1 VLGTLL
7 LCNKSLLPPLN
18 RNYSKFI
25 NSLFAMSKLLIY
37 ITGALMLLI
46 VAIASWNTFK
56 TLMDI
61 SERNSELTFMG
72 SSGWRWHDES
82 QRIQI
87 KRVKNQLPALR
98 KVSENGDYA
107 SLVTITQSG
116 SYRGFVFF
124 DTDCEDGAIVTERVP
139 YDGTE
144 QAKLEVL
151 HCLHG
156 KLVYIETW
164 PSAPKINWQGRI
176 GDFQFQEALSNWD
189 FMPLQKA
196 YLKSVAEL
204 I

>member
-1 VLGTLL
+1 
-7 LCNKSLLPPLN
+7 
-18 RNYSKFI
+18 
-25 NSLFAMSKLLIY
+25 MSKLLIY

-124 DTDCEDGAIVTERVP
+124 R
-139 YDGTE
+139 YR
-144 QAKLEVL
+144 L
-151 HCLHG
+151 
-156 KLVYIETW
+156 
-164 PSAPKINWQGRI
+164 
-176 GDFQFQEALSNWD
+176 
-189 FMPLQKA
+189 
-196 YLKSVAEL
+196 
-204 I
+204 

>member
-1 VLGTLL
+1 
-7 LCNKSLLPPLN
+7 
-18 RNYSKFI
+18 
-25 NSLFAMSKLLIY
+25 M
-37 ITGALMLLI
+37 
-46 VAIASWNTFK
+46 
-56 TLMDI
+56 
-61 SERNSELTFMG
+61 
-72 SSGWRWHDES
+72 
-82 QRIQI
+82 I

-144 QAKLEVL
+144 QAKREVL

-189 FMPLQKA
+189 FTPLQKA

>member
-1 VLGTLL
+1 MLGALL

-116 SYRGFVFF
+116 SYRGFVFLIP
-124 DTDCEDGAIVTERVP
+124 IVRT
-139 YDGTE
+139 
-144 QAKLEVL
+144 
-151 HCLHG
+151 
-156 KLVYIETW
+156 
-164 PSAPKINWQGRI
+164 
-176 GDFQFQEALSNWD
+176 AL
-189 FMPLQKA
+189 L
-196 YLKSVAEL
+196 
-204 I
+204 